1 VTCYR
6 KCTSALK
13 FENTLSQCLRR
24 IVVALSASLIPMCS
38 AFAVLLLISAIY
50 SVLAVDLYGH
60 VRPAY
65 FGSFSASLFTMFQVC
80 TQDNWTELVREM
92 SMMDTEKD
100 VVYDHATDFSEA
112 AVTIGHSMFF
122 VSYVVFV
129 GIIVL
134 NIVVAV
140 LLDEFVE
147 SVTKDRKQEQELLL
161 KMAKSKERSFG
172 SPLDP
177 LLQVLSHFTTSL
189 DLSDRINKIFTMID
203 PEVIGTNS
211 QESAP

>member
-1 VTCYR
+1 
-6 KCTSALK
+6 
-13 FENTLSQCLRR
+13 
-24 IVVALSASLIPMCS
+24 
-38 AFAVLLLISAIY
+38 
-50 SVLAVDLYGH
+50 
-60 VRPAY
+60 
-65 FGSFSASLFTMFQVC
+65 
-80 TQDNWTELVREM
+80 
-92 SMMDTEKD
+92 
-100 VVYDHATDFSEA
+100 
-112 AVTIGHSMFF
+112 
-122 VSYVVFV
+122 
-129 GIIVL
+129 VL